1 MIIARDSHPA
11 GPAKSAGPAQA
22 GSSGAKAGSTEQ
34 DSKSARTQD
43 RIARRAYELYE
54 QRERRD
60 GWALEDWLNAE
71 RQLAA
76 QSAGGK
82 LT

>member
-1 MIIARDSHPA
+1 MINARDLHPA
-11 GPAKSAGPAQA
+11 GPGKSAGPAQA
-22 GSSGAKAGSTEQ
+22 GSSGVKSGSTEQ
-34 DSKSARTQD
+34 ASHGTQLQD

-71 RQLAA
+71 RQLAVA
-76 QSAGGK
+76 TSRR
-82 LT
+82 

>member
-1 MIIARDSHPA
+1 MINARDSHPA
-11 GPAKSAGPAQA
+11 GSAKSTGPAQT

-34 DSKSARTQD
+34 DSKSAQTQE

-71 RQLAA
+71 RQLAVA
-76 QSAGGK
+76 TSRR
-82 LT
+82 

>member
-1 MIIARDSHPA
+1 MINARDSHPA
-11 GPAKSAGPAQA
+11 GPAKSVGPAQG
-22 GSSGAKAGSTEQ
+22 GSSGAKSGSTEQ
-34 DSKSARTQD
+34 ASKSPQTQD

-71 RQLAA
+71 RELAGA
-76 QSAGGK
+76 ASRR
-82 LT
+82 

>member
-1 MIIARDSHPA
+1 MIIARGSHPK

-60 GWALEDWLNAE
+60 GLALEDWLNAE
-71 RQLAA
+71 RELAGA
-76 QSAGGK
+76 ASRR
-82 LT
+82 

>member
-1 MIIARDSHPA
+1 MINARGSHPA

-22 GSSGAKAGSTEQ
+22 GPIGTKAGSTEQ
-34 DSKSARTQD
+34 ASKGAQTQD

-71 RQLAA
+71 RQLAGA
-76 QSAGGK
+76 ASCR
-82 LT
+82 